1 MRSDG
6 FPIFDYPTMKFE
18 YREIA
23 NGFLAELNYSI
34 QKISTKDGT
43 KDGTK
48 DQIENRMVLIIEIL
62 NERRNSTIDDISE
75 LLNIPRRTVV
85 RYFEK
90 LKKDN
95 RIKRT
100 GGRKDGYW
108 EVLS

>member
-1 MRSDG
+1 MRYILEFLILGKS
-6 FPIFDYPTMKFE
+6 FE

-34 QKISTKDGT
+34 QKIST